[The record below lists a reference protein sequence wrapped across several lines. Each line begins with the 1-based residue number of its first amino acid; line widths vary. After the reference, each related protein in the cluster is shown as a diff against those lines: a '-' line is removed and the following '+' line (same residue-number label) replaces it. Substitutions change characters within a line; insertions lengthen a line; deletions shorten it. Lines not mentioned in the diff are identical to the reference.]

1 MTLSTTL
8 ITLIASFLVSVIL
21 APIIIPYL
29 RRMKFGQSI
38 REEGP
43 ESHQKKAG
51 TPTMGGLIFLTS
63 IIVTTLAI
71 SFIFDKLTTQSIV
84 LLLVLVGFGLIGF
97 LDDFV
102 HERSAPV
109 RCRL

>member
-43 ESHQKKAG
+43 ESHQKKLEHL
-51 TPTMGGLIFLTS
+51 PW
-63 IIVTTLAI
+63 V
-71 SFIFDKLTTQSIV
+71 V
-84 LLLVLVGFGLIGF
+84 
-97 LDDFV
+97 
-102 HERSAPV
+102 
-109 RCRL
+109 

>member
-1 MTLSTTL
+1 MISCAYLRRFFMTLSTTL

-43 ESHQKKAG
+43 ESHQKKLEHL
-51 TPTMGGLIFLTS
+51 PW
-63 IIVTTLAI
+63 V
-71 SFIFDKLTTQSIV
+71 V
-84 LLLVLVGFGLIGF
+84 
-97 LDDFV
+97 
-102 HERSAPV
+102 
-109 RCRL
+109 